1 MKTSTIAVFRGTHT
15 FVSGGQVAKLDLLA
29 GKDGNGTTRYL
40 NGSFAVTK
48 HTKGLDA
55 VVNAMGKAEE
65 LLVEVEVANLYG
77 QANGEYVNY
86 RGMLNE
92 IKVKPKSQKAKT
104 DSKAKEAAEA

>member
-1 MKTSTIAVFRGTHT
+1 MKTSTVAVFRGTHT
-15 FVSGGQVAKLDLLA
+15 FDNGGQVAKLDLLA
-29 GKDGNGTTRYL
+29 GKDGNGKTRYL
-40 NGSFAVTK
+40 NGSFAITK

-55 VVNAMGKAEE
+55 VVNAMGKREE

-92 IKVKPKSQKAKT
+92 IKVKPKSKKAT
-104 DSKAKEAAEA
+104 DSKAKKAAEA